1 MNEKTTKKADNELS
15 FVGRTIRTTGILLLI
30 FLPFGFYYLGT
41 WPTLAVFSG
50 GVWGIINLM
59 FLSAL
64 VRAAVRPDGAD
75 TRRVASVG
83 LIKFPLLYLA
93 GSFLLKVPQFD
104 ALFLLIG
111 FSSLMAIMLL
121 KGLGRLLLGLDNG
134 KNGEHLLKAI

>member
-1 MNEKTTKKADNELS
+1 MTKNSDANIN
-15 FVGRTIRTTGILLLI
+15 FVGRTIRTTGIVLLV

-41 WPTLAVFSG
+41 FPALAIFSG
-50 GVWGIINLM
+50 GVWGIINLI
-59 FLSAL
+59 FLSAM

-93 GSFLLKVPQFD
+93 GYFLLKVPQFD

-111 FSSLMAIMLL
+111 FSSLIAIMVL
-121 KGLGRLLLGLDNG
+121 KSLGRLLLGLDIG
-134 KNGEHLLKAI
+134 ENGEHMQKAI

>member
-1 MNEKTTKKADNELS
+1 MTKKSDANIS

-41 WPTLAVFSG
+41 WPTLAIFSG
-50 GVWGIINLM
+50 GVWGIINLI
-59 FLSAL
+59 FLSAM

-93 GSFLLKVPQFD
+93 GYFLLKVPQFD

-111 FSSLMAIMLL
+111 FSSLIAIMVL
-121 KGLGRLLLGLDNG
+121 KSLGRLLLGLDIG
-134 KNGEHLLKAI
+134 ENGEHMQKAI